1 MCGKDRRFVIYYVF
15 KIYGK
20 YDMIVKVKK
29 ERENNFLLGYI
40 NKSVNF
46 IIRKVIVLFYCIL
59 GIMFRSKSLILRLE

>member
-1 MCGKDRRFVIYYVF
+1 MCGKFVIYYVF